1 MRGSES
7 EGLPGS
13 KARPATSVRLKSL
26 VNSKSTSSWFQL
38 YCELLKSGNVNVGVG
53 LPQCPS
59 RGKASPRLT
68 VPQGLLHFGPV
79 FFQASCPISG
89 SFKLFTDV
97 PILIGV
103 SHAQPP
109 GPFGVG
115 VHGIEAELVIDVKD
129 DAGEFPSV

>member
-1 MRGSES
+1 MGRHRRGS
-7 EGLPGS
+7 
-13 KARPATSVRLKSL
+13 
-26 VNSKSTSSWFQL
+26 Q
-38 YCELLKSGNVNVGVG
+38 Y
-53 LPQCPS
+53 
-59 RGKASPRLT
+59 
-68 VPQGLLHFGPV
+68 PQGLLHFGPV

-89 SFKLFTDV
+89 SFRLFTDV